1 MKPKQVPTLSGNET
15 REMTV
20 EAVVRQLGV
29 TPRTLRY
36 YEEVG
41 LITPTARTNGG
52 HRLYDQRTVD
62 QLAQI
67 LRLKKHMGLSL
78 QEIKDI
84 LEAEKSLAELRQ
96 SFQESGAD
104 HNKQRDVV
112 LRYIQVLRGVIGKI
126 DAKLENLS
134 KMRDT
139 YQDQLERSIR
149 FLQNS

>member
-1 MKPKQVPTLSGNET
+1 
-15 REMTV
+15 MTV

-41 LITPTARTNGG
+41 LITPTARTSGG
-52 HRLYDQRTVD
+52 HRLYDQRTID

-67 LRLKKHMGLSL
+67 LRLKEHMGFSL

-84 LEAEKSLAELRQ
+84 LEAEKSLDELRQ

-104 HNKQRDVV
+104 RNKQRDVV

-149 FLQNS
+149 FLQDSEDH